1 MSKRV
6 KIVGTLPAWQPFSPF
21 QPLSASFSPQVFRT
35 GLFSAL
41 IEVAASGLCT
51 CKDFEVTNLLWACAQ
66 LCKHFAKVDRSKNS
80 ATLRRCLPVQV
91 AQPLCAL
98 MKAVRVYFQGPILVS
113 ALVSIATLASL
124 ENLLKMSLTEIFR
137 GICEASA
144 LNEELSFDNKTQVRV
159 AGKITSKHKKTM
171 CPRCE
176 HVDLRDV
183 PRTGCISDGLV
194 RFIVSTGRS
203 NCCLLLLDSL

>member
-21 QPLSASFSPQVFRT
+21 QPLSAPFSPQVFRT

-66 LCKHFAKVDRSKNS
+66 LCKHFAQTDRSKNS
-80 ATLRRCLPVQV
+80 ATGATLRRCLPVQV

-98 MKAVRVYFQGPILVS
+98 MKAVRVYFQGPLHEVTSPILVS

-124 ENLLKMSLTEIFR
+124 ENLKKMSLTETLR
-137 GICEASA
+137 GICEALA
-144 LNEELSFDNKTQVRV
+144 LRNEELSFDNKTQVGV
-159 AGKITSKHKKTM
+159 AGKIMKKHNKKCVRAVSMSICAM
-171 CPRCE
+171 CPE
-176 HVDLRDV
+176 LAAYLMV
-183 PRTGCISDGLV
+183 
-194 RFIVSTGRS
+194 
-203 NCCLLLLDSL
+203 